1 MIENATSPF
10 NLFQPFTLQIFISLA
25 KMFTAKEAIIST
37 TTLNGLPIA
46 SPNPD
51 HKLIPLDLFPSSTVK
66 NITVSKVYE
75 ANSFADYSGAH
86 IDIGTKEQTAACGDE
101 ERMTEP
107 TVSSGLLP
115 NQGNQEIPANELQ
128 QYID

>member
-1 MIENATSPF
+1 MKKDIKDFQSNPKKQLLTQTITSM
-10 NLFQPFTLQIFISLA
+10 T
-25 KMFTAKEAIIST
+25 KII
-37 TTLNGLPIA
+37 L
-46 SPNPD
+46 
-51 HKLIPLDLFPSSTVK
+51 PLDFLFW
-66 NITVSKVYE
+66 
-75 ANSFADYSGAH
+75 G
-86 IDIGTKEQTAACGDE
+86 GMQTAACGDE

>member
-1 MIENATSPF
+1 MKKTLKTFSQIRKTIINP
-10 NLFQPFTLQIFISLA
+10 NHYQYDKDYFTTRL
-25 KMFTAKEAIIST
+25 
-37 TTLNGLPIA
+37 
-46 SPNPD
+46 
-51 HKLIPLDLFPSSTVK
+51 
-66 NITVSKVYE
+66 
-75 ANSFADYSGAH
+75 SFWG
-86 IDIGTKEQTAACGDE
+86 GMQTAACGDE

>member
-1 MIENATSPF
+1 MKKTLKTFSQIRKKQLLTQTITSM
-10 NLFQPFTLQIFISLA
+10 T
-25 KMFTAKEAIIST
+25 KII
-37 TTLNGLPIA
+37 L
-46 SPNPD
+46 
-51 HKLIPLDLFPSSTVK
+51 PLDFLFW
-66 NITVSKVYE
+66 
-75 ANSFADYSGAH
+75 G
-86 IDIGTKEQTAACGDE
+86 GMQTAACGDE

>member
-1 MIENATSPF
+1 MTK
-10 NLFQPFTLQIFISLA
+10 ISLRLYVRFGGG
-25 KMFTAKEAIIST
+25 M
-37 TTLNGLPIA
+37 
-46 SPNPD
+46 
-51 HKLIPLDLFPSSTVK
+51 
-66 NITVSKVYE
+66 
-75 ANSFADYSGAH
+75 
-86 IDIGTKEQTAACGDE
+86 QTAACGDE